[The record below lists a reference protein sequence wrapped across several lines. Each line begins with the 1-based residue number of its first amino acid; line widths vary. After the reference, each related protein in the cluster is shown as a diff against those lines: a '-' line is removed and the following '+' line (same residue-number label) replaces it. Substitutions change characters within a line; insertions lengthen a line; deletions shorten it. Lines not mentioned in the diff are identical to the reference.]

1 MKKGFTLLELI
12 TVVMIVA
19 ILAIIAVPQFFR
31 VAERARASEG
41 VNVLGIIRSAQMRYY
56 GEHSANYSASAV
68 RLDVDL
74 PASYRHFS
82 APAVGAV
89 NATITRSGAGVS
101 IGNYTLTINYDS
113 GTITCAGGAANTCT
127 KLNL

>member
-31 VAERARASEG
+31 VAERARASEA
-41 VNVLGIIRSAQMRYY
+41 VNALGIIRSAQLRYY
-56 GEHSANYSASAV
+56 GENSANYTNLVAE
-68 RLDVDL
+68 LDVDL
-74 PASYRHFS
+74 PATYRHFA
-82 APAVGAV
+82 APVVTAVQASML
-89 NATITRSGAGVS
+89 RSGAGGS
-101 IGNYTLTINYDS
+101 IGAYTLTVNYDS
-113 GTITCAGGAANTCT
+113 GDIKCSGGAANTCT